1 MQLRSGKIVL
11 SSVNTN
17 TNVNGNYELR
27 SGRVCFRLKYIA
39 KRPYIKR
46 KENIELRSG
55 RLVSHKKYAPRPYI
69 KRKENIELRSGRLVS
84 HKKYTPRP
92 YIKKH
97 KQQQQEVN
105 ITISISPV
113 PANKMADAHIKAM
126 LEHYKFNY
134 LAMYSTLLHLTNC
147 DHRKTVDMVRNWQ
160 ASEQRHKEF
169 MSINNPK
176 NYYNPNL

>member
-11 SSVNTN
+11 SSDSKVSSF
-17 TNVNGNYELR
+17 NVTGQYEFR
-27 SGRVCFRLKYIA
+27 SGRVVVRLKYIA

-55 RLVSHKKYAPRPYI
+55 RLVSHKKYTKRSYI

-92 YIKKH
+92 YTRHVKC
-97 KQQQQEVN
+97 E
-105 ITISISPV
+105 
-113 PANKMADAHIKAM
+113 AHIKAM
-126 LEHYKFNY
+126 LDYYKFNF
-134 LAMYSTLLHLTNC
+134 LAMYSTLLHVTNC
-147 DHRKTVDMVRNWQ
+147 DHRKTVDMVRDWQ

-169 MSINNPK
+169 MAINNPK
-176 NYYNPNL
+176 NYYNSEW